1 MTNSLQELQGLGQ
14 SVWFDNIR
22 RGFIK
27 SGELQRLIDLGVSGL
42 TSNPS
47 IFEKAITGSADYD
60 EALMRLASEGGS
72 ASEIFEGLAIE
83 DIRDAADLLLP
94 VYERTEGGDG
104 FASIEV
110 SPHLARDTAGTVAEA
125 RRLHSELG
133 RPNVMIKVPATPE
146 GIPAIRAL
154 IGEGINVNVTL
165 IFSLDAYARVRD
177 AYIGGLEDLASA
189 GGNPADVA
197 SVASF
202 FVSRVDGVVD
212 GRLEGMAGEGAAEL
226 DGLMGKAAIANAKV
240 AYRDFRREFASE
252 RFAPL
257 QGKGARVQRPLWAS
271 TSTKNPEYS
280 DVLYVDT
287 LIGRDTV
294 NTMPDVTL
302 MAFLEHGNPAADTI
316 ERDLDDAARTLEA
329 LDAAGISMR
338 QVTDGLLAD
347 GVKAFAD
354 SYDTLIANIE
364 DKRARLAG
372 RGGGEMS
379 ADLGGCQAQ
388 VDDAVARLE
397 GDDVV
402 RRMWERDHTVW
413 KPDPTEIA
421 DRLGW
426 LTTHSDMRERVADL
440 RAFADEVRGEG
451 YADVVVL
458 GMGGS
463 SLGAEAL
470 ARLFGRA
477 EGWPRLRALDSTVP
491 AAVRA
496 LADDIDCAKTLFV
509 VASKS
514 GSTIEP
520 NMFYKHF
527 RGLTEQAVGK
537 AAAGRNFVA
546 ICDAGTALEAL
557 AEADGFRRT
566 FINPA
571 DIGGRYS
578 VQSLFGL
585 APAALAGID
594 VGALLDS
601 VGAMSG
607 ACGADVAIGDNP
619 GALLGAAM
627 GALAVAGR
635 DKLSIITTPSLSGFG
650 LWAEQLLAESTGKEG
665 KGIVP
670 VAGEPMCDVDAMG
683 DDRLFVYARLAGDD
697 AAETDAYADAL
708 AAAGNPIARIGI
720 ADKHQIGGEF
730 FRWEF
735 ATAVAGAVMGVN
747 PFDQPDV
754 QSAKD
759 ITGRLLAE
767 YAATGAAP
775 EIGAVG
781 SLGELLAGAKA
792 GDYLAITAF
801 VQSTEAFEDAI
812 GRLRQRVAARYG
824 IATTLGYGPRYLHS
838 TGQIHKGG
846 ANNGLHLQ
854 LTQARGDADDVAI
867 PGERFTFGLLADA
880 QAKGDLDAL
889 AAQGRRV
896 ARVVVDGDAAATADA
911 LAGEVGS

>member
-60 EALMRLASEGGS
+60 EALMRLAAEGGS
-72 ASEIFEGLAIE
+72 AAEIFEGLAIE
-83 DIRDAADLLLP
+83 DIRDAADLLMP
-94 VYERTEGGDG
+94 VYERTAGGDG

-177 AYIGGLEDLASA
+177 AYIGGLEDLESA
-189 GGNPADVA
+189 GGDPADVA

-202 FVSRVDGVVD
+202 FVSRVDSAID
-212 GRLEGMAGEGAAEL
+212 GRLEGLAGDEGAAEL

-240 AYRDFRREFASE
+240 AYRDFRREFASD

-316 ERDLDDAARTLEA
+316 ERDVDDAARTLDA
-329 LDAAGISMR
+329 LEAAGISMR

-372 RGGGEMS
+372 RGGEMS

-388 VDDAVARLE
+388 VNDAIARLE
-397 GDDVV
+397 RDEVV
-402 RRMWERDHTVW
+402 RRIWERDHTVW

-426 LTTHSDMRERVADL
+426 LTTHSDMRDRVGEL
-440 RAFADEVRGEG
+440 RAFADEIRGEG

-477 EGWPRLRALDSTVP
+477 NGWPRLRALDSTVP
-491 AAVRA
+491 AAVSA

-527 RGLTEQAVGK
+527 RGLVERAVG
-537 AAAGRNFVA
+537 ADAAGRNFVA

-607 ACGADVAIGDNP
+607 ACGADVDARDNP
-619 GALLGAAM
+619 GAQLGAAM
-627 GALAVAGR
+627 GALAAAGR
-635 DKLSIITTPSLSGFG
+635 DKLSIITTPALSGFG

-670 VAGEPMCDVDAMG
+670 VAGEPICAVDAMG
-683 DDRLFVYARLAGDD
+683 DDRLFVYARLAGDE
-697 AAETDAYADAL
+697 AAAADAYADAL
-708 AAAGNPIARIGI
+708 AAAGAPVVRIAI
-720 ADKHQIGGEF
+720 ADKRQIGGEF

-735 ATAVAGAVMGVN
+735 ATAVAGAVIGVN

-759 ITGRLLAE
+759 ITARLLAE
-767 YAATGAAP
+767 YESSGKPP
-775 EIGAVG
+775 ELGAVG

-801 VQSTEAFEDAI
+801 VEPTAAFEDAI

-854 LTQARGDADDVAI
+854 LTQARADADDVAI

-896 ARVVVDGDAAATADA
+896 ARVVVAGDAAEAADA
-911 LAGEVGS
+911 LAGEVGN

>member
-60 EALMRLASEGGS
+60 EALMRLAAAGGS

-94 VYERTEGGDG
+94 VYERTAGGDG

-165 IFSLDAYARVRD
+165 IFSLDAYAQVRD

-202 FVSRVDGVVD
+202 FVSRVDSAID
-212 GRLEGMAGEGAAEL
+212 GRLEGLAGEGADEL
-226 DGLMGKAAIANAKV
+226 EGLMGKAAIANAKV
-240 AYRDFRREFASE
+240 AYRDFRREFASD

-302 MAFLEHGNPAADTI
+302 TAFLEHGNPAADTI
-316 ERDLDDAARTLEA
+316 ERDMDDAARTLEA
-329 LDAAGISMR
+329 LEAAGISMR

-372 RGGGEMS
+372 RGGEVRS
-379 ADLGGCQAQ
+379 TLGGCEPL
-388 VDDAVARLE
+388 VDAAIARLE
-397 GDDVV
+397 RDDVV

-426 LTTHSDMRERVADL
+426 LTTHRDMRERVVGL
-440 RAFADEVRGEG
+440 RAFADEIRGEG

-477 EGWPRLRALDSTVP
+477 EGFPRLRALDSTVP
-491 AAVRA
+491 AAVSA

-527 RGLTEQAVGK
+527 RGLVERAVG
-537 AAAGRNFVA
+537 ADAAGRNFVA
-546 ICDAGTALEAL
+546 ICDAGTALDAL

-566 FINPA
+566 FINPP

-607 ACGADVAIGDNP
+607 ACGADVAARDNP
-619 GALLGAAM
+619 GAWLGAAM
-627 GALAVAGR
+627 GALAAAGR
-635 DKLSIITTPSLSGFG
+635 DKLTIITTPSLSGFG
-650 LWAEQLLAESTGKEG
+650 MWAEQLLAESTGKEG
-665 KGIVP
+665 KGILP
-670 VAGEPMCDVDAMG
+670 VAGEPICEIDAVG

-697 AAETDAYADAL
+697 AAATDAYADAL
-708 AAAGNPIARIGI
+708 AAAGKPVVRIGI

-735 ATAVAGAVMGVN
+735 ATAVAGAVIGVN

-759 ITGRLLAE
+759 ITARLLAE
-767 YAATGAAP
+767 YQASGAP
-775 EIGAVG
+775 PDLGAKG

-801 VQSTEAFEDAI
+801 VEPTGAFEDAI
-812 GRLRQRVAARYG
+812 GRLRRQITARHD

-854 LTQARGDADDVAI
+854 LTQAHSDDVAI

-889 AAQGRRV
+889 AARGRRV
-896 ARVVVDGDAAATADA
+896 ARVAVQGDAAAAVDA
-911 LAGEVGS
+911 LAREVGS